1 MLPQT
6 GTLTT
11 AHITVVPSMVV
22 VLAPGLTP
30 ADVLLLAG
38 LSSNAHNKDD
48 PIDAALFR
56 ALEQTTAPLLGRNE
70 QGRQTAYQGRREGG
84 RRRPTDRPTD

>member
-1 MLPQT
+1 
-6 GTLTT
+6 
-11 AHITVVPSMVV
+11 MVV

-56 ALEQTTAPLLGRNE
+56 ALEEQTTALPLLGRE
-70 QGRQTAYQGRREGG
+70 GRARQTDSLPRPEGG
-84 RRRPTDRPTD
+84 RRRPTDRPTTS